1 MTESK
6 LYLYNTLTR
15 KKDEFISIEPG
26 KVKMYSC
33 GPTVYNYFHIGNARP
48 FIIFDTL
55 RRYLE
60 YKGYEVQFVQN
71 FTDVDDK
78 MINKANELGI
88 TVKELADQYIAEYF
102 TDAKGLGIKEATVH
116 PRATENIDSIITLIS
131 ELIERGYAYN
141 VDGDVYYSTKKFEE
155 YGKLSHQP
163 LEDLESG
170 ARININEDKEDPMDF
185 ALWKKQKP
193 GEPAWE
199 SPWGMGRP
207 GWHIECSAMANTYLG
222 KTIDIHSGGQD
233 LIFPHHENEIAQS
246 EAANCCQFA
255 NYWVHNGYI
264 NVDNRKMS
272 KSLGNFFTVR
282 DVAKEFDYAVIR
294 FFMLSAH
301 YRSPINFSKDL
312 MDAAKSGLERINTC
326 LSSME
331 FFKKAAIEREL
342 TQDEVNFVKDIDGY
356 QEKFIK
362 VMDDDLNTAD
372 AISTIF
378 ELVAAVNKTIIAESN
393 TAASVIEKAISMI
406 RELGSV
412 LGIFLKKEEEAL
424 PIEVQ
429 EMLDKRAEARS
440 KKDWATSDALRD
452 ALQELGYAVKDTPQ
466 GQQLTKL

>member
-1 MTESK
+1 MK
-6 LYLYNTLTR
+6 LFNTLTR
-15 KKDEFISIEPG
+15 EKEEFIPIKPG
-26 KVKMYSC
+26 EVKMYSC

-60 YKGYEVQFVQN
+60 YQGYKVRFVQN
-71 FTDVDDK
+71 FTDIDDK

-88 TVKELADQYIAEYF
+88 TVKELADKYIEEYF
-102 TDAKGLGIKEATVH
+102 IDAKGLGIHHATVH
-116 PRATENIDSIITLIS
+116 PRATENIDAIIDIIQKLVDS
-131 ELIERGYAYN
+131 GYAYN
-141 VDGDVYYSTKKFEE
+141 VDGDVYYSTKKFKS

-170 ARININEDKEDPMDF
+170 ARIEVNEDKREPMDF

-207 GWHIECSAMANTYLG
+207 GWHIECSAMANKYLD

-282 DVAKEFDYAVIR
+282 DVAKEFDYEVIR

-312 MDAAKSGLERINTC
+312 MESASSALERIYTC
-326 LSSME
+326 IDTLK
-331 FFKKAAIEREL
+331 FLKKTAGGKDARTEEISVLEA
-342 TQDEVNFVKDIDGY
+342 VNGY
-356 QEKFIK
+356 KQKFIDA
-362 VMDDDLNTAD
+362 MDDDLNTAD
-372 AISTIF
+372 AISAIF
-378 ELVAAVNKTIIAESN
+378 EIVSEVNKNVTS
-393 TAASVIEKAISMI
+393 ASEPSEYLIEYILSVFD
-406 RELGSV
+406 ELGSV
-412 LGIFLKKEEEAL
+412 LGILGRKEKEAV
-424 PIEVQ
+424 PDEVK
-429 EMLDKRAEARS
+429 EMLEERKNARAD
-440 KKDWATSDALRD
+440 KDWAKSDLIRNKLKD
-452 ALQELGYAVKDTPQ
+452 FGYSVKDTAQ
-466 GQQLTKL
+466 GQQLIKL